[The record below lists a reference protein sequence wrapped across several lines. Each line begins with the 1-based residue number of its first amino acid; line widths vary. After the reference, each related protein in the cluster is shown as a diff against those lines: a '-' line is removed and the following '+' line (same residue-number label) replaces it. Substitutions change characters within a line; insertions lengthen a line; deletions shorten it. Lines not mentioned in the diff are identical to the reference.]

1 MRRLASLLQQK
12 VSLNTVARVGLGILL
27 VFGFLL
33 TEGEIYQ
40 FDIIQRL
47 EAQAYDGRGKL
58 FMPRTIDPRIV
69 IVDIDEKTLANEGR
83 WPISRD
89 KWATLVRQLFERYRI
104 RVMGFDVAFPE
115 RDTSS
120 GLPILEKLAQCEL
133 RDDASYRS
141 FLDRTR
147 PSL

>member
-1 MRRLASLLQQK
+1 MRRLRSLLQRK
-12 VSLNTVARVGLGILL
+12 VSLNTIARAGLGILL
-27 VFGFLL
+27 VLVFLVAEGEVYPFGFL
-33 TEGEIYQ
+33 
-40 FDIIQRL
+40 QRP
-47 EAQAYDGRGKL
+47 EAQAYDGRVNL
-58 FMPRTIDPRIV
+58 FMSRTVDPRIV

-120 GLPILEKLAQCEL
+120 G
-133 RDDASYRS
+133 
-141 FLDRTR
+141 
-147 PSL
+147 